1 MATGFTD
8 IITAAMVIIDDI
20 RWRDDLAANPAIF
33 YREKADWVVKAL
45 ASLNRPPELGE
56 YLQQTMTAPA
66 FADYEWTSDAAST
79 SAETVVATG
88 KTGFDI
94 CSVSVYNAAKTK
106 LTRYAEAEATYD
118 KTTGNVTFPVQSA
131 AGISYTIDFYTD
143 GTFGGNNVLTVRQME
158 LFSLAVAVCVWDQRM
173 DRNWLNIQAKDHDSS
188 FNPPSEGTYTEKVN
202 QRLMRNIQLFNDKC
216 SKYEQDCAYRH
227 RFRGGIPQTTTL
239 L

>member
-8 IITAAMVIIDDI
+8 IITSAMVIIDDM

-66 FADYEWTSDAAST
+66 FDDYAWTSDTASM
-79 SAETVVATG
+79 SAQTVVATG
-88 KTGFDI
+88 KTGFDL
-94 CSVSVYNAAKTK
+94 CSVSVYDSTGTK
-106 LTRYAEAEATYD
+106 LTPYTGATYD
-118 KTTGNVTFPVQSA
+118 KVTGDVTFPIQSA
-131 AGISYTIDFYTD
+131 AGINYTIDFYTD
-143 GTFGGNNVLTVRQME
+143 GTFGGNNDLTVRQME

-173 DRNWLNIQAKDHDSS
+173 DRNWLNMQAKVHDSS
-188 FNPPSEGTYTEKVN
+188 FATPSEGTYTEKVN
-202 QRLMRNIQLFNDKC
+202 QRLMRNIQLFNDKM

>member
-66 FADYEWTSDAAST
+66 FADYAWTSDAASM

-88 KTGFDI
+88 KTGFDL

-106 LTRYAEAEATYD
+106 LTPYTGANYD

-143 GTFGGNNVLTVRQME
+143 GTFGGSNNLTVRQME

-173 DRNWLNIQAKDHDSS
+173 DRNWLNMQAKVHDSS
-188 FNPPSEGTYTEKVN
+188 FATPSEGTYTEKVN

-227 RFRGGIPQTTTL
+227 RFRGGVPQTTTL